1 MYYNVIHVAIARI
14 LLFIYNNMLSKDD
27 FSYVPLE
34 NYLPTLGKKIKKAY
48 IRDFGIEPPTHKH
61 PISGSGQKMSP
72 CYYPKPWLKS
82 QLGL

>member
-1 MYYNVIHVAIARI
+1 MYYNVKHVTVARI
-14 LLFIYNNMLSKDD
+14 LLFIFNNMRSKND

-48 IRDFGIEPPTHKH
+48 IRDFGVEPPTHIH
-61 PISGSGQKMSP
+61 PISGSAKDMSP

>member
-1 MYYNVIHVAIARI
+1 MYYNVIHVAIAKI